1 MKRISD
7 EYSPVR
13 KSQTVYGSIS
23 VNYAFRGEKTIWCES
38 TLERDFLIK
47 QEFNSNVIDIVSQ
60 PITIPLMCAEKTGG
74 FNLVNYRHS
83 SGVYHEQETEDLHR
97 RI

>member
-23 VNYAFRGEKTIWCES
+23 VNYAFRGEKTIWCECHVVQIS
-38 TLERDFLIK
+38 GESYRLRDKKRIG
-47 QEFNSNVIDIVSQ
+47 IQ
-60 PITIPLMCAEKTGG
+60 PQ
-74 FNLVNYRHS
+74 V
-83 SGVYHEQETEDLHR
+83 ET
-97 RI
+97 

>member
-38 TLERDFLIK
+38 TLERDFLIARV
-47 QEFNSNVIDIVSQ
+47 Q
-60 PITIPLMCAEKTGG
+60 
-74 FNLVNYRHS
+74 
-83 SGVYHEQETEDLHR
+83 
-97 RI
+97 